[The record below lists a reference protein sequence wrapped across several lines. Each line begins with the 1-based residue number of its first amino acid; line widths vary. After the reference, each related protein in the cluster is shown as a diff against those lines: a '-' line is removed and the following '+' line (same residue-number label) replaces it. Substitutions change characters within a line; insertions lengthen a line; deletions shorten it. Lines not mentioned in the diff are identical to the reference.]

1 MKLGVCMKEKEEG
14 EEVNEENGGY
24 FRHFGGFEFVVLVWT
39 LLCKM
44 NYRERLIYRG
54 DDAKISG
61 I

>member
-1 MKLGVCMKEKEEG
+1 
-14 EEVNEENGGY
+14 VNEENGGY